1 MKELFLAPGLAQ
13 SVLPKK
19 PDLLEFA
26 KAHPTE
32 LAAGLLE
39 YRNQH
44 GHNPS
49 FERLH
54 LFLQPTFQKLGL
66 LESWC
71 RLDQIFWRRV

>member
-1 MKELFLAPGLAQ
+1 LAQ
-13 SVLPKK
+13 SVQSKK

-32 LAAGLLE
+32 LAAGLVE

-54 LFLQPTFQKLGL
+54 IFLQPTFQKLGL
-66 LESWC
+66 LE
-71 RLDQIFWRRV
+71 L

>member
-1 MKELFLAPGLAQ
+1 
-13 SVLPKK
+13 VLSKK

-26 KAHPTE
+26 KAHPAE
-32 LAAGLLE
+32 LATGLVE

-54 LFLQPTFQKLGL
+54 WFLQPTFQKLDL
-66 LESWC
+66 LKS
-71 RLDQIFWRRV
+71 